1 MNLSVLNLFFQKGEN
16 LFSANGLEGEFPL
29 DSSQKNN
36 QSSFLDLF
44 SQKMEETAFDQTF
57 CDYPQESSS
66 VAFTQ
71 KEIAEVNDHEVANKI
86 ESYREEEGILSENDP
101 KISAN
106 SLKEEKKKEEK
117 DSQIVSSKKENQKQK
132 IEEASI
138 SPYGIFTVQNSALKV
153 KGNLLQKEE
162 KGSFAISKKNV
173 ALGKSFREVSTL
185 NQGYAIGEKILDT
198 EKEKKVKSDEIK
210 KIAPV
215 QSKIEKIFP
224 FDEGATIEKL
234 KEKQLFAN
242 KSNAVSMQGVSFS
255 ENLKDKIKVVKLSEK
270 ANGKE
275 MKAASKSPL
284 PVIEKNIM
292 ADLTKEGH
300 LKENSSVG
308 EFQSKMVRYLQDTGM
323 DRIVNQAKMIL
334 KEGNRGEINLM
345 LRPEQLG
352 RVKIHL
358 NFEEDRVVGK
368 IVVENQMVKESFK
381 EIASDLSKALMEK
394 GFEQANLEI
403 AFFQS
408 HHENQMGENRNFSQE
423 NGTLTNHWEKLSD
436 ISNESARS
444 SYYQIN
450 QETALDLI
458 V

>member
-16 LFSANGLEGEFPL
+16 LFSTNGLEGESFL
-29 DSSQKNN
+29 DSPQKNN
-36 QSSFLDLF
+36 QNSFLDLF
-44 SQKMEETAFDQTF
+44 SKKMEESAFDQTF

-71 KEIAEVNDHEVANKI
+71 KEIAEVNEHEIANKI
-86 ESYREEEGILSENDP
+86 DSYREEEGIPSENAP

-106 SLKEEKKKEEK
+106 SLQEEKKKEEK
-117 DSQIVSSKKENQKQK
+117 DSQAVSYKKENQKQK
-132 IEEASI
+132 VEEPPI
-138 SPYGIFTVQNSALKV
+138 SPYGIFTVQNSPLKV

-162 KGSFAISKKNV
+162 KVTPAISKKNM
-173 ALGKSFREVSTL
+173 AAGKSFREVSTL

-198 EKEKKVKSDEIK
+198 EKEKKVKSEESK
-210 KIAPV
+210 KIVSV
-215 QSKIEKIFP
+215 QSKEKIFP

-242 KSNAVSMQGVSFS
+242 KPHAVSVQGVSFS

-270 ANGKE
+270 TNGKE
-275 MKAASKSPL
+275 MKAIPKSPL

-408 HHENQMGENRNFSQE
+408 HHENQMGENRKFSQE
-423 NGTLTNHWEKLSD
+423 NGTLTNHWEKPSD